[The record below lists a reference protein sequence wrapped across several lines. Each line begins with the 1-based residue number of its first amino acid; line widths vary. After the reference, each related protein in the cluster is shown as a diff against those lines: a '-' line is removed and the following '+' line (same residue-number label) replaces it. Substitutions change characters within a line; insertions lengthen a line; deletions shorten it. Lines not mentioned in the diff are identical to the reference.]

1 VIGKEGCQFDA
12 YRPMVNYLS
21 EDQRSK
27 DDTFVYRQYAEPLP
41 SLELILQG
49 QFVASERRL
58 VCEVS
63 F

>member
-1 VIGKEGCQFDA
+1 MHIV
-12 YRPMVNYLS
+12 RMVNYLS

-58 VCEVS
+58 VQEVS